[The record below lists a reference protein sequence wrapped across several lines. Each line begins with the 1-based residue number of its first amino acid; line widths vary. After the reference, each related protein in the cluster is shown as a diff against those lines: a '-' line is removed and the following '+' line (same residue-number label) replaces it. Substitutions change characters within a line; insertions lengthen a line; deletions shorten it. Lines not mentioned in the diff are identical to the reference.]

1 MRKYIEEKKLI
12 VILRGLTL
20 EQALQTAQS
29 LYHAG
34 VRLVEYAYDGR
45 EADEQ
50 NANVL
55 AGLCEAFNGRLHI
68 GAGTVTSLKRLD
80 LAARAGAKYIISPDT
95 NPNIIKETV
104 RRGLVSIPGA
114 LTPTEICNAVNA
126 GADFVKLF
134 PISAMYPHYLR
145 DICAPLGTIP
155 LLAVGGV
162 NLDNCNFY
170 LAQGCAGVCIGSQ
183 LVVKDWIQSGQYN
196 RIESLARQ
204 YVEAVARGGC
214 K

>member
-55 AGLCEAFNGRLHI
+55 AGLCEAFKGRLHI

-80 LAARAGAKYIISPDT
+80 LRRVQAQNILYPLIRSQYNQGNCTAR
-95 NPNIIKETV
+95 
-104 RRGLVSIPGA
+104 LVSIPA
-114 LTPTEICNAVNA
+114 SV
-126 GADFVKLF
+126 D
-134 PISAMYPHYLR
+134 SLR
-145 DICAPLGTIP
+145 RYGK
-155 LLAVGGV
+155 
-162 NLDNCNFY
+162 
-170 LAQGCAGVCIGSQ
+170 Q
-183 LVVKDWIQSGQYN
+183 
-196 RIESLARQ
+196 
-204 YVEAVARGGC
+204 
-214 K
+214 